1 MFNNSRSIS
10 VTQKIDSSA
19 LELWKIIS
27 KPGNLNLTHPFCKKN
42 DIIKWNGKGSKDI
55 LIDLNGLTYFRE
67 FTDWNNQKGYSLL
80 IGRKRGPKSKVIW
93 QINSTNNSVF
103 LTITVYPYLLN
114 NWPKIISWLPFVFYI
129 KPKLENYLNSVIG
142 GINWYLINN
151 KPVPKNYFGIH
162 SWFSKIKP

>member
-55 LIDLNGLTYFRE
+55 LIYLNGLTYFRD

-80 IGRKRGPKSKVIW
+80 IG
-93 QINSTNNSVF
+93 
-103 LTITVYPYLLN
+103 
-114 NWPKIISWLPFVFYI
+114 
-129 KPKLENYLNSVIG
+129 
-142 GINWYLINN
+142 
-151 KPVPKNYFGIH
+151 
-162 SWFSKIKP
+162 

>member
-1 MFNNSRSIS
+1 MPKKL
-10 VTQKIDSSA
+10 TTYD
-19 LELWKIIS
+19 L
-27 KPGNLNLTHPFCKKN
+27 LNIKD
-42 DIIKWNGKGSKDI
+42 DIVN
-55 LIDLNGLTYFRE
+55 
-67 FTDWNNQKGYSLL
+67 
-80 IGRKRGPKSKVIW
+80 
-93 QINSTNNSVF
+93 NNSVF